1 MVQDLNM
8 KKTIIIIIAFVACIP
23 MFSQTTSVLPI
34 WERKSAPAVIL
45 GRYVDREPGD
55 KDKHPSF
62 WGNNESLKGGG
73 SPELTTDSVDGTFTI
88 TWDICYPLKH
98 GFSGW
103 SVILFPGDTV
113 RVDFNKKAFQ
123 AYNAYN
129 RGTPYDSITT
139 PKLRELWKKA
149 FHIEGASFEQPLPIH
164 MKGMKLGYSLEYAL
178 AHYHDTFDE
187 WREVCWNE
195 FQDVVKQLDSID
207 LSSDERKFQRMMI
220 EQDYLHKL
228 RDYTFTKKMR
238 NLTKD
243 PDSLAMFERQF
254 TFKDPHAPELTYYR
268 STLGFLAYLKN
279 QFDDGKLYI
288 QANGLE
294 DSPLGRWFKE
304 LDEAKAVMAQ
314 AKANQP
320 VDESE
325 LNALSPEFQVQ
336 IREVQA
342 LLKQEADGNEG
353 KSRELPEGAPLEW
366 LPKIVAEHKGHVVF
380 VDFWATWCGPC
391 RKGMKEMETVKEEL
405 KARGVDFV
413 YVTDSSSDTNEWV
426 KIVAQHAGDHYIVPK
441 GKMSEMQ
448 IPEYDDAIPHY
459 LIYDREGQL
468 VKAIRGWSGVD
479 TMMQELM
486 KIQ

>member
-8 KKTIIIIIAFVACIP
+8 KKTIIIIIAFVACVP

-149 FHIEGASFEQPLPIH
+149 FHIEGASFEQPQPIH

-195 FQDVVKQLDSID
+195 FQDVVKQLDTLD
-207 LSSDERKFQRMMI
+207 LTPQEREFHRMLI
-220 EQDYLHKL
+220 EQDYLNK
-228 RDYTFTKKMR
+228 
-238 NLTKD
+238 
-243 PDSLAMFERQF
+243 
-254 TFKDPHAPELTYYR
+254 
-268 STLGFLAYLKN
+268 
-279 QFDDGKLYI
+279 
-288 QANGLE
+288 
-294 DSPLGRWFKE
+294 
-304 LDEAKAVMAQ
+304 
-314 AKANQP
+314 
-320 VDESE
+320 
-325 LNALSPEFQVQ
+325 
-336 IREVQA
+336 
-342 LLKQEADGNEG
+342 
-353 KSRELPEGAPLEW
+353 
-366 LPKIVAEHKGHVVF
+366 
-380 VDFWATWCGPC
+380 
-391 RKGMKEMETVKEEL
+391 
-405 KARGVDFV
+405 
-413 YVTDSSSDTNEWV
+413 
-426 KIVAQHAGDHYIVPK
+426 
-441 GKMSEMQ
+441 
-448 IPEYDDAIPHY
+448 
-459 LIYDREGQL
+459 
-468 VKAIRGWSGVD
+468 
-479 TMMQELM
+479 
-486 KIQ
+486 